1 MSIIF
6 ITHDLGVVAEI
17 CDKIAVMY
25 AGQVVEEG
33 TTESLLKTVTPLYK
47 RINSIITKAIQRPRR
62 TIYYSRNCPKSL

>member
-47 RINSIITKAIQRPRR
+47 RINSIITKAIRRPRR
-62 TIYYSRNCPKSL
+62 TIYYSRNCTKSL